1 MRYDYVLE
9 DISKIIKEIFP
20 LIENK
25 IIVFE
30 GKMGAGKTTFIKAFC
45 QYLKVNDTVHS
56 PTFSLVNEYLAE
68 NEKIYH
74 FDFYR
79 IKDISEAYDIG
90 VCEYFD
96 SGAICLVE
104 WAEKISDLL
113 PKNCTKIQILA
124 ENYHSKNRTL
134 IFTP

>member
-45 QYLKVNDTVHS
+45 QYLKVKDTVHS

-79 IKDISEAYDIG
+79 IKDISEAYDMG

-104 WAEKISDLL
+104 WAEKISHLL